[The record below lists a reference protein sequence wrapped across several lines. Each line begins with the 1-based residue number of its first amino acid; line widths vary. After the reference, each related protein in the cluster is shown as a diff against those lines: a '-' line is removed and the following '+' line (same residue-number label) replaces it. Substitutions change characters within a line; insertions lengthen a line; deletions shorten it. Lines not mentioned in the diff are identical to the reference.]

1 MGRHRL
7 ALWQSVL
14 LVVFPMDIRQLR
26 YFIAIA
32 EAPSLLAAAHRPG
45 AAQLSLSQH
54 GARIEIEPGMR
65 LIDRSP
71 RGRSDH
77 ARGDPRSGEA
87 GHSARQIAALGAP
100 DGGKRALIFPQGSK
114 TCHLGAE
121 YLEGLT

>member
-26 YFIAIA
+26 HFIAIA
-32 EAPSLLAAAHRPG
+32 EAPSLLAAAHRLG

-54 GARIEIEPGMR
+54 GARIETEPGVR
-65 LIDRSP
+65 LINRSP

-77 ARGDPRSGEA
+77 ARGDRRSGAA
-87 GHSARQIAALGAP
+87 GHLARQGAALGTAK
-100 DGGKRALIFPQGSK
+100 GRKRAMVFPRSAK
-114 TCHLGAE
+114 TCHLNTIQSAR
-121 YLEGLT
+121 LT